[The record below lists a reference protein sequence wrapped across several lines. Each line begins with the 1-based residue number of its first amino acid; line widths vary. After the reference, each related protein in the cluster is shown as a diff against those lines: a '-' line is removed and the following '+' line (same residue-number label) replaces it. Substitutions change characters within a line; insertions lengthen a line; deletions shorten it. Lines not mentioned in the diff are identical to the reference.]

1 MELVLS
7 LIYTRINNMRGKFK
21 QYFRPELKR
30 PEMFDNKQLLYFS
43 AKKVRKFYGLNPE
56 KWFVAKKI
64 TKAEYEVSEANFGK
78 LSEVA
83 EADLEAITKCLESSR
98 EIVQIHF
105 RTEDPSSHVQKLRDF
120 WKLPN
125 GPLVLNIWFEW
136 MVDCT
141 DDGNIASTIAVKLD
155 SNMEIVKQILADQR
169 GDDWIKK
176 AEDEER
182 SCLAKYG
189 NNTMFHMFLLREL
202 AKSWRNHAEKVIF
215 IEGEDDLAQASSQPF
230 LHIVKVNHHGLSNN
244 EEDFVISVRVGNTVV
259 FEGVSLCQGLA
270 AIIQI
275 TFCFNLLYPPKADDI
290 FNYIQRI
297 LARFGP
303 VNGARNN
310 KDHVKKNF
318 VDFQCTLGKIVL
330 QQNKGDILKMIN

>member
-1 MELVLS
+1 
-7 LIYTRINNMRGKFK
+7 
-21 QYFRPELKR
+21 
-30 PEMFDNKQLLYFS
+30 MFDNKQLLDFS

-169 GDDWIKK
+169 GEI
-176 AEDEER
+176 
-182 SCLAKYG
+182 G
-189 NNTMFHMFLLREL
+189 
-202 AKSWRNHAEKVIF
+202 
-215 IEGEDDLAQASSQPF
+215 
-230 LHIVKVNHHGLSNN
+230 
-244 EEDFVISVRVGNTVV
+244 
-259 FEGVSLCQGLA
+259 
-270 AIIQI
+270 
-275 TFCFNLLYPPKADDI
+275 
-290 FNYIQRI
+290 
-297 LARFGP
+297 
-303 VNGARNN
+303 
-310 KDHVKKNF
+310 
-318 VDFQCTLGKIVL
+318 
-330 QQNKGDILKMIN
+330 